1 MSNWIVVVAY
11 VIIPPPSSSCSSIP
25 SYRSRMSAIES
36 YLPEVG
42 SPLFD
47 VSVEEVVSI
56 WEANPNAS
64 YEAVLFN
71 YMVNHF
77 LMSAPE
83 DEWYE
88 QTPVTV
94 SSSVDEKVSFFVPNT
109 VSDKVS
115 AFIAAKFPHQR
126 VDKCSGGNRCSDA
139 TCQLFHGPLCG
150 HHFRLPYAEGKL
162 KGRIMPPCTKG
173 LACGFDHASA
183 EMRKAR
189 VDAGIQQKRI
199 QFAPSL
205 RTEAD
210 ILAVFPSIEWRFS
223 DVYTYGGLS
232 GADMDLLEVCLDRSP
247 ELDIVALGGGLL
259 IKTCD
264 FQDSRDLPVPPPFV
278 MPAPRA
284 DDAGGWQSA
293 PSRRR

>member
-1 MSNWIVVVAY
+1 
-11 VIIPPPSSSCSSIP
+11 
-25 SYRSRMSAIES
+25 MSAIES

-77 LMSAPE
+77 LMSAAE

-88 QTPVTV
+88 QTPVTF

-115 AFIAAKFPHQR
+115 AFLAAKFPHQR

-139 TCQLFHGPLCG
+139 TCQLFHGPLCEFHAG
-150 HHFRLPYAEGKL
+150 MKVHFSGPKRGQKMTC
-162 KGRIMPPCTKG
+162 GKG
-173 LACGFDHASA
+173 LACPFDHAP
-183 EMRKAR
+183 EVVRLAR

-264 FQDSRDLPVPPPFV
+264 FQDSRDLPEPPPFV
-278 MPAPRA
+278 LPPPRA
-284 DDAGGWQSA
+284 EDGWESA

>member
-1 MSNWIVVVAY
+1 
-11 VIIPPPSSSCSSIP
+11 
-25 SYRSRMSAIES
+25 MSAIES

-64 YEAVLFN
+64 YQAVLFN

-77 LMSAPE
+77 LMSSTDNE
-83 DEWYE
+83 DAWYE
-88 QTPVTV
+88 QVPETSSFTV
-94 SSSVDEKVSFFVPNT
+94 FEEPCTFVPNT

-115 AFIAAKFPHQR
+115 DFLVAKFPHHR
-126 VDKCSGGNRCSDA
+126 VGACPGGNRCSDA
-139 TCQLFHGPLCG
+139 TCQLFHGPLCEFHAG
-150 HHFRLPYAEGKL
+150 MKVHFNGPRRGQKMTCGK
-162 KGRIMPPCTKG
+162 GV
-173 LACGFDHASA
+173 ACPFDHASA

-189 VDAGIQQKRI
+189 VDAGLQQKRI

-210 ILAVFPSIEWRFS
+210 ILAVFPSIEWRFA

-232 GADMDLLEVCLDRSP
+232 PLEMDLLEVCLDRSP
-247 ELDIVALGGGLL
+247 ELGIVALEGGLQ
-259 IKTCD
+259 IATAD
-264 FQDSRDLPVPPPFV
+264 FMDSRFLPDVEVRVPLVSLAEGFTEV
-278 MPAPRA
+278 
-284 DDAGGWQSA
+284 
-293 PSRRR
+293 RRRR